1 METMTNLFSKNL
13 NHYRKARGLKQKEL
27 AAKLDISAAAVSS
40 WETGISTPH
49 LETLYKICNVL
60 EISISDLLGIEDHYS
75 VDERALLEAY
85 RKHPEM
91 QKAVKTLLEI
101 E

>member
-1 METMTNLFSKNL
+1 METTPNLFSKNL
-13 NHYRKARGLKQKEL
+13 NYYRKAHGLKQKEL
-27 AAKLDISAAAVSS
+27 AAILGVSAAAVSS

-49 LETLYKICNVL
+49 LETLYKICSVL
-60 EISISDLLGIEDHYS
+60 DISISDLLGIEDHYS
-75 VDERALLEAY
+75 VDERTLLDAY

-91 QKAVKTLLEI
+91 QKAVKTLLGI

>member
-1 METMTNLFSKNL
+1 MIANNKPIP
-13 NHYRKARGLKQKEL
+13 
-27 AAKLDISAAAVSS
+27 DITVFDDDFDD
-40 WETGISTPH
+40 
-49 LETLYKICNVL
+49 
-60 EISISDLLGIEDHYS
+60 ISDLLGIEDHYS